1 MIKEL
6 LHIKYNFAA
15 VPVLDLADSV
25 FTIEALCTE
34 QSFLFLFL
42 HFLCI
47 LMYEFCNKYISPQTF
62 PLSYIM
68 TYIFIHQLLVSIY
81 D

>member
-42 HFLCI
+42 HFF
-47 LMYEFCNKYISPQTF
+47 MYTDVRV
-62 PLSYIM
+62 L
-68 TYIFIHQLLVSIY
+68 
-81 D
+81 